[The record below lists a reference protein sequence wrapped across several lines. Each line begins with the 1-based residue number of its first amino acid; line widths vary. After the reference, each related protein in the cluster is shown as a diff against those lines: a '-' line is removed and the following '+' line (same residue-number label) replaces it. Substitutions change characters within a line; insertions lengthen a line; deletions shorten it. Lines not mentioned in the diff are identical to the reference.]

1 MDRTEARETVLTQA
15 HERLGSEAAGLRLT
29 RILGIGSIG
38 TTYEASSE
46 DGSRR
51 AVKFFHRVLRGDT
64 LLRYRWAAEHVAR
77 QQDLPQAF
85 VQASQ
90 VQHSAQGDEFLVLE
104 RLQGESLE
112 ACLLRR
118 SLGLPP
124 LDALPLLEQL
134 LQVLDA
140 LHSRKLCHGGLKVDD
155 LFIETGGRLRL
166 RTLGALGRDANENA
180 FAVASRHDRFS
191 AGVLGFVL
199 LSGHRS
205 LQHRSLL
212 ELGDSCQPGE
222 LPSLAQVVPGIFPPL
237 SAYFDAWL
245 GAEELSEFADAA
257 SILRDLQRV
266 KQEYAASEQAVL
278 RAVRTRL

>member
-15 HERLGSEAAGLRLT
+15 HERLGSVAAGLRLT

-38 TTYEASSE
+38 TTYEALSE

-51 AVKFFHRVLRGDT
+51 AIKFFHRVLSDDT
-64 LLRYRWAAEHVAR
+64 LLRCRWAAEHVAL
-77 QQDLPQAF
+77 QQDLPEAF

-90 VQHSAQGDEFLVLE
+90 VQHGAQGDQFLVLE
-104 RLQGESLE
+104 RLQGESVE

-134 LQVLDA
+134 LEVLDA
-140 LHSRKLCHGGLKVDD
+140 LHSRKLYHGELKVDD

-166 RTLGALGRDANENA
+166 RTLGALGRGTDDNA
-180 FAVASRHDRFS
+180 FAAAARHDRFS

-205 LQHRSLL
+205 LQRRSLL
-212 ELGDSCQPGE
+212 ELGDSCERGE
-222 LPSLAQVVPGIFPPL
+222 LPSLEQVVPSIFPPL
-237 SAYFDAWL
+237 SSHFDAWL
-245 GAEELSEFADAA
+245 GAEELPEFASAA
-257 SILRDLQRV
+257 RILRDLQRL